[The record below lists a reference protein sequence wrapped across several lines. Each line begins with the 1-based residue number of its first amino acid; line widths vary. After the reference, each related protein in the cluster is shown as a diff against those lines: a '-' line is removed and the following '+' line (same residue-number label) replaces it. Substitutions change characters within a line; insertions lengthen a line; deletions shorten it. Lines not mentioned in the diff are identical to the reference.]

1 MTWTC
6 RISFWASKSGK
17 SSFSFSLA
25 QCTRYQAGC
34 LPTKYLKEQT
44 KTCPRQ
50 QNVRATCSK
59 GKLEFKFFFF
69 WSCTKKLR
77 RLSECA
83 FSFILQVYF
92 WKAPSGQIPPP
103 QSEYKAT
110 IDTSTTLHLQAYTSY
125 RFQVVA
131 YNSVGDG
138 PASNVVGPLT
148 TPESSKCL
156 LRVL

>member
-1 MTWTC
+1 MHNGNWTM
-6 RISFWASKSGK
+6 SK
-17 SSFSFSLA
+17 
-25 QCTRYQAGC
+25 TI
-34 LPTKYLKEQT
+34 
-44 KTCPRQ
+44 
-50 QNVRATCSK
+50 
-59 GKLEFKFFFF
+59 FFFF
-69 WSCTKKLR
+69 FYNVPHHTSTKLR

-83 FSFILQVYF
+83 FSFIFQVYF

-103 QSEYKAT
+103 QAEYKAT

-148 TPESSKCL
+148 TPESSKCPL
-156 LRVL
+156 CVL